1 MRDSS
6 SPIVRT
12 SRAEAW
18 EVLFRCSVCII
29 SKASL
34 TWSSLRWD
42 DGLAYAILWDV
53 QLIWSP
59 IHSYVGHVQSTHHTT
74 ESLQHLTNIVNVSN
88 TAECDASII
97 WLRTGPL
104 KVSNLLYI
112 LGLSFLFLG
121 GVHNNYHLSFFFFSC
136 QDPTSPFSPFS
147 FFDIDIKSS
156 FLILQ
161 EKKVNN
167 PIVSYQNRTNRTLL
181 GQCDYA
187 FSRVKNNTFISPD
200 CR

>member
-6 SPIVRT
+6 SPIVR
-12 SRAEAW
+12 SCRAEAW

-29 SKASL
+29 FEASL

-42 DGLAYAILWDV
+42 DGLAYTILWDV

-59 IHSYVGHVQSTHHTT
+59 LHSYVGHVQSTHTT

-104 KVSNLLYI
+104 KVGNLLYI
-112 LGLSFLFLG
+112 LGLPFLFLF
-121 GVHNNYHLSFFFFSC
+121 LSSSFFCQLSGSHEPFF
-136 QDPTSPFSPFS
+136 PF
-147 FFDIDIKSS
+147 
-156 FLILQ
+156 FLFW
-161 EKKVNN
+161 
-167 PIVSYQNRTNRTLL
+167 YWH
-181 GQCDYA
+181 
-187 FSRVKNNTFISPD
+187 
-200 CR
+200 